1 MKLLGALLIL
11 ASGFLMGITGVK
23 QLKKRERELL
33 ELKQLMQRFRTGIGF
48 SSWGLEELTLRNT
61 DIALCRAAKA
71 FLEKGEE
78 PKAALSRAGEGL
90 FSKKE
95 DAALYRGF
103 LLGLGTSG
111 AQEQLKHIELYD
123 ELLSANL
130 SKAKEEV
137 EAKSK
142 VYLALGTFGG
152 VALCLILL

>member
-1 MKLLGALLIL
+1 MRLLGAMLII
-11 ASGFLMGITGVK
+11 ASGLLMGITGVS

-48 SSWGLEELTLRNT
+48 SSWGLAELTLQNT
-61 DIALCRAAKA
+61 DMTLCKAAQF

-78 PKAALSRAGEGL
+78 PKTALSRAGESI
-90 FSKKE
+90 FSRKE
-95 DAALYRGF
+95 DAALYQGF

-111 AQEQLKHIELYD
+111 AQEQLKHIELYT

-130 SKAKEEV
+130 SQAKTEV
-137 EAKSK
+137 ETKAK